1 MACLI
6 VAVYVLWGFGLVE
19 LAFARF
25 ESLNKFGFHLLTR
38 NFHMAD
44 VLMLYNYFMVVRWQR
59 GKCFLLY
66 RCTVL

>member
-25 ESLNKFGFHLLTR
+25 ESSNKFGFHLLTR

-44 VLMLYNYFMVVRWQR
+44 VLMLYNYFTVVRWQR
-59 GKCFLLY
+59 GSRIHLC
-66 RCTVL
+66 RCIVL